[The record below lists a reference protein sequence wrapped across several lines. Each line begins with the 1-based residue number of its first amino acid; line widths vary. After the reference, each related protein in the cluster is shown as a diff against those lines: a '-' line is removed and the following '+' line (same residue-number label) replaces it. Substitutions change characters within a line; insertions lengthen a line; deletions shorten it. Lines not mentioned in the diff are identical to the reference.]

1 MAKGDLQYQVGFDV
15 DLAEITKLQR
25 ALATGGQQAARDF
38 NAALGGTITKQ
49 VVFETRADSSG
60 AKQLV
65 AVEKER
71 LSVAD
76 SYISKLNQIQKIQS
90 GSVTSLRQQVN
101 QAKQAR
107 DEIAKYDSAVG
118 PLGGRVRKVNDE
130 WAAQNTRVQQLQ
142 RSLDQATASGFWD
155 RAKVGLNAGGLIN
168 FANGLTQI
176 TNGLQS
182 ASIVIGQVL
191 GSFNQL
197 TNALANLQQFR
208 LAFEAVGAGAS
219 GSTQALNESS
229 KIALGLGVSLST
241 VRQGFQQLTPVVLNS
256 GGTIGDVA
264 KITESLSS
272 RFAAFG
278 ISGDRARR
286 VMNGVIQAF
295 AKGRLQAE
303 ELTQQISEADP
314 AFKTDLAA
322 AVGVS
327 VAELENMVKA
337 GEVTSEMLIDVI
349 PRLSKAGLLFGR
361 LGMTAADAV
370 NGLERNAVTI
380 DQVRNQFD
388 NLNQLSLEAFAKQ
401 FEPVINSLFRI
412 QASVT
417 DFISN
422 LSRLSV
428 VQTLTTIFAGFT
440 DVLGGAISSVLTL
453 AQTFLSI
460 VSAVTNFLNP
470 LLQIPGVA
478 QAIGAVILARL
489 IAPLIQL
496 KKTLGDIA
504 GPAVTKGISDVARSF
519 AAAAGSG
526 SSLGQV
532 LSKLNSYQGLASI
545 FKGGGEARKAFG
557 EVAREGRKLE
567 GTVGAVRGKIG
578 ELQAKLDAAK
588 TRLANTSGLMQKLG
602 AATGPTER
610 QITNLS
616 RSITKLEGSLSGY
629 ETQLS
634 QVNTTKKIMKNAL
647 LQANGAT
654 NIFSKGLIIGKGAL
668 DVLKLSLKEI
678 IVTLGP
684 IGALIAGIGA
694 LFAAFNNGNKET
706 ARIAEESK
714 ARLDALGQSIKAL
727 QGFTQESTKPVT
739 GLGLAW
745 ERLSLGL
752 AQIGDAF
759 GNTESGS
766 KKLGGTLP
774 GVVSSVGQFAAITA
788 LGAGAGAVL
797 GGVLG
802 TLGLGFGAIPG
813 AIAGANI
820 GSAIGGLVALAASG
834 NGTEVSFKKL
844 ERVLKKS
851 TGAVTAE
858 AQAVFDLA
866 GALQQNES
874 KIQANTKKL
883 ERLNEERERLKSSGA
898 SDVEI
903 KALDRQIT
911 TTKVELQ
918 IDSTK
923 AIAGLNAARDA
934 LAGIE
939 SQVQALSSRE
949 DSLTRAIVTEVSKG
963 AGADKGVLRELNREL
978 TLVKKE
984 ALVQQ
989 AALDVAKESVDK
1001 YAQSTGRLTEAQR
1014 ALAPTIANLSN
1025 EIKAL
1030 QSGLETDVDPFT
1042 AGGDEAIQ
1050 KIKALQLVRDASL
1063 QSTAELQRF
1072 LLNDSLQTELNNI
1085 QTASTARI
1093 GALNEELTRIR
1104 ETANV
1109 RIEALKE
1116 LGPAEQALAAQEEA
1130 KLRAAAAAGDLQ
1142 AQAQLERLNRNKEIA
1157 RIEKETAA
1165 REKEIRAQIAA
1176 EEKAARDE
1184 SLRIQRE
1191 LLELAQQEKQ
1201 AKIEAAKAVLE
1212 ERNQAGGS
1220 VEAANEASKPLLA
1233 NIEQVVIKVR
1243 EMREASREA
1252 AASTKEQAERSA
1264 DTESNVKDTVKP
1276 MQDIAT
1282 SAGSFNSKVK
1292 EAVDKL
1298 KSIDGQTI
1306 NVAIKTTRGL
1316 WTGGPAQAGQTYQV
1330 NELGQEGFLSSTG
1343 RLGPINKP
1351 KNALWRAPSS
1361 GTVIPAHIWS
1371 GLDVPSRGVRSSAR
1385 PMTAGSGGNGLQR
1398 VVRAIQASLAV
1409 PRESSQSMHELTAV
1423 QARQSIEIGKLSR
1436 AVNRLADKDH
1446 SVNVSVRNTGSSAS
1460 IEALNRIL

>member
-1 MAKGDLQYQVGFDV
+1 MAKEDLRFTLKPEV
-15 DLAEITKLQR
+15 DLAEIKRLEA
-25 ALATGGQQAARDF
+25 ALATGGQEAARAF
-38 NAALGGTITKQ
+38 NKALGGQ
-49 VVFETRADSSG
+49 VLKEIVFETRVDASG
-60 AKQLV
+60 AKKLV
-65 AVEKER
+65 AIEKER
-71 LSVAD
+71 LTAAD
-76 SYISKLNQIQKIQS
+76 AYINRLNRIENLQT

-101 QAKQAR
+101 KAKQAR
-107 DEIAKYDSAVG
+107 DEIAKYEAGIG
-118 PLGGRVRKVNDE
+118 PLGGQVRKINDD
-130 WAAQNTRVQQLQ
+130 WTAQNKNVQQLQ
-142 RSLDQATASGFWD
+142 RSLDQATASNFWD
-155 RAKVGLNAGGLIN
+155 KAKVGLNTGGLIS

-197 TNALANLQQFR
+197 TNALANLQQFK

-229 KIALGLGVSLST
+229 RIALGLGVNLAT

-256 GGTIGDVA
+256 GGTIGDVS

-286 VMNGVIQAF
+286 VMNGVVQAF
-295 AKGRLQAE
+295 AKGKLQAE

-314 AFKTDLAA
+314 AFKTDFAA

-349 PRLSKAGLLFGR
+349 PRLGKAGLLFGR
-361 LGMTAADAV
+361 LGTSASDAV
-370 NGLERNAVTI
+370 SGLERNAVTI

-388 NLNQLSLEAFAKQ
+388 SLNQLSLEAFAKQ

-412 QASVT
+412 QASVV
-417 DFISN
+417 DFVSN
-422 LSRLSV
+422 LSKLSV

-440 DVLGGAISSVLTL
+440 DVLGGAISSILTL

-478 QAIGAVILARL
+478 QAIGVVILTRL

-504 GPAVTKGISDVARSF
+504 GPAVTKGISDIARSF
-519 AAAAGSG
+519 AEAAGSG
-526 SSLGQV
+526 SSLSQV

-557 EVAREGRKLE
+557 EVAREGRRLE
-567 GTVGAVRGKIG
+567 SVVGAVRGKIG

-610 QITNLS
+610 QITNLG
-616 RSITKLEGSLSGY
+616 RSITKLEGSLTGY
-629 ETQLS
+629 EAQLTQVS
-634 QVNTTKKIMKNAL
+634 QTKNIMKAAL
-647 LQANGAT
+647 LQASGAT
-654 NIFSKGLIIGKGAL
+654 NLFNKGLIIGKGLL
-668 DVLKLSLKEI
+668 DVLKLSLKEL

-684 IGALIAGIGA
+684 IGALLAAIGF

-706 ARIAEESK
+706 AKIAEESQG
-714 ARLDALGQSIKAL
+714 RLDALGQSIKNL
-727 QGFTQESTKPVT
+727 QGFTKESTKPVT

-752 AQIGDAF
+752 AQIGDVF
-759 GNTESGS
+759 DNTQSESR
-766 KKLGGTLP
+766 KLEGTLP
-774 GVVSSVGQFAAITA
+774 GVVSSVGQFAGITA
-788 LGAGAGAVL
+788 LASGAGAVL

-820 GSAIGGLVALAASG
+820 GAAVGGIVALAASG
-834 NGTEVSFKKL
+834 NGAEVSFKKF

-851 TGAVTAE
+851 TSAVTAE
-858 AQAVFDLA
+858 AQAVFELA

-903 KALDRQIT
+903 GAVDRQIT

-918 IDSTK
+918 IDTTK
-923 AIAGLNAARDA
+923 ALAGLNATRDA
-934 LAGIE
+934 LSSIE
-939 SQVQALSSRE
+939 GQVQALNSRK
-949 DSLTRAIVTEVSKG
+949 DSITRAIVTEVSKG

-978 TLVKKE
+978 TLVKRE

-989 AALDVAKESVDK
+989 AALDIAREAVSK

-1014 ALAPTIANLSN
+1014 VLAPTIANISN
-1025 EIKAL
+1025 QIKAL
-1030 QSGLETDVDPFT
+1030 QSDLETDVDPFT

-1050 KIKALQLVRDASL
+1050 KIQALQLVRDASL

-1093 GALNEELTRIR
+1093 QSLNDELTLVR
-1104 ETANV
+1104 ETANT
-1109 RIEALKE
+1109 RIEALRQ
-1116 LGPAEQALAAQEEA
+1116 LGPAEKALAAQERA
-1130 KLRAAAAAGDLQ
+1130 KLERAAAAGDLQ
-1142 AQAQLERLNRNKEIA
+1142 ARAQLERLDRNKEIA
-1157 RIEKETAA
+1157 RIEKETANK
-1165 REKEIRAQIAA
+1165 EKEIRAQIAA
-1176 EEKAARDE
+1176 EEKLARDE
-1184 SLRIQRE
+1184 GLRIQGE
-1191 LLELAQQEKQ
+1191 LLRLAQEEKQ
-1201 AKIEAAKAVLE
+1201 AKIDAAKAVLE
-1212 ERNQAGGS
+1212 ERGQAGGS
-1220 VEAANEASKPLLA
+1220 IEDASAASKPLLE
-1233 NIEQVVIKVR
+1233 NIDKVVIKVR
-1243 EMREASREA
+1243 EMRDASKEA
-1252 AASTKEQAERSA
+1252 AGFTGEQSESSGETKDNVNETVDPMKQIASSAE
-1264 DTESNVKDTVKP
+1264 
-1276 MQDIAT
+1276 
-1282 SAGSFNSKVK
+1282 SFNTQVK
-1292 EAVDKL
+1292 QAVDKL
-1298 KSIDGQTI
+1298 QSIDGKTI
-1306 NVAIKTTRGL
+1306 NVNIKTTRGL

-1330 NELGQEGFLSSTG
+1330 NELGQEGFLSAGGSL
-1343 RLGPINKP
+1343 RPINRP

-1371 GLDVPSRGVRSSAR
+1371 GLDVPTGGVRTNAR
-1385 PMTAGSGGNGLQR
+1385 PMAASSGGNGLQR
-1398 VVRAIQASLAV
+1398 VVRAIQSSLAT
-1409 PRESSQSMHELTAV
+1409 PGQSGQAMHELTAV
-1423 QARQSIEIGKLSR
+1423 QARQAIEIGKLSR

-1446 SVNVSVRNTGSSAS
+1446 SVNVSVRNTGNAAS